1 MEALCC
7 SDKCE
12 KRFECARADINNEG
26 THCVENWYSFGTGTM
41 TENGCQIDHWC
52 GKLGNYKM
60 FEPMEVKIEDVVVRD
75 FSTNEYT
82 FNGRNLNLDISDEEI
97 ERIADKMDRVNL
109 ISPEELRKILKIHR
123 IKT

>member
-1 MEALCC
+1 MKTCCC
-7 SDKCE
+7 SSHCKKYFDCQL
-12 KRFECARADINNEG
+12 ADINNEG
-26 THCVENWYSFGTGTM
+26 TNIVENYHEWGSGTYTD
-41 TENGCQIDHWC
+41 EGCVIEHYC
-52 GKLGNYKM
+52 GELGDYKM
-60 FEPMEVKIEDVVVRD
+60 FEPKTKIENVVMRD

-97 ERIADKMDRVNL
+97 ERIADKMDRVNP